1 MIDDKHLQ
9 LSKGSRLTNVT
20 DDENNE
26 ALLKFSAHWQV
37 QCAQTLRRRRV
48 ATASAAVEV
57 VWVGNASEKA
67 TTRDSSAGCDVGCM
81 QDRFWFALMI
91 WMWFVAFIAAQAAIE
106 AVRPPA
112 HTLS

>member
-9 LSKGSRLTNVT
+9 LFKSNRLTNVP

-26 ALLKFSAHWQV
+26 ALLKFSAYWQV
-37 QCAQTLRRRRV
+37 SVRKPCGEGMWRRHRQP
-48 ATASAAVEV
+48 VEV
-57 VWVGNASEKA
+57 VWAGNGSEK
-67 TTRDSSAGCDVGCM
+67 TTMRDLSAGSGVGCM

-91 WMWFVAFIAAQAAIE
+91 WMWFVAFIASQAAIE